1 MGWYYDFKPYVPV
14 AQRRAKAAK
23 FAEKIAKKDGRA
35 LEPIKIDG
43 RAIARTYW
51 GKSWCDNLESY
62 SDYSNRLPRGRTYV
76 RNGSVIDLRIKA
88 GQIDALVSGSEVY
101 KIQITIDKLKP
112 APWEKIKGDCSQSI
126 QSVMQLLTGKLDKDV
141 MERLARRDQGLFP
154 SPKEI
159 KMRCSCPDGAYMCK
173 HLAATL
179 YGVGSRLDNEP
190 ELLFTLRDVDHLELI
205 SQAVSSENLDS
216 ALESE
221 NGEALEGQDLGA
233 MFGIEM
239 SPESADGAILETTTK
254 PATAKKMKKPA
265 SVKAKA
271 KPKTPTRKQPARN
284 RTKAK

>member
-51 GKSWCDNLESY
+51 GKAWCDNLESY

-205 SQAVSSENLDS
+205 SQAGSSENLES

-221 NGEALEGQDLGA
+221 NGETLEGQDLGA

-239 SPESADGAILETTTK
+239 SPESADGATSETTTK

-265 SVKAKA
+265 SVKVKA
-271 KPKTPTRKQPARN
+271 KPKKPPARN